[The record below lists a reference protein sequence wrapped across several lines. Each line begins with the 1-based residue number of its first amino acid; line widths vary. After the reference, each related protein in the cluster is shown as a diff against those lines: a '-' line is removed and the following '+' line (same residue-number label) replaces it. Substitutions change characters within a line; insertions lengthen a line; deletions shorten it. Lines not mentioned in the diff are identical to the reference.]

1 MRQLLLPVKLG
12 DYLLPRRWEIDH
24 GPTGSVTEAEANG
37 RKESTGSSRSFRD
50 KSEIGQEL
58 AARACAVGEEG
69 WGRSFNYERPNN
81 PLKDLFLK
89 EFAALHQGRIDP
101 QNSYRH
107 SHIMVKDLLPDRTV
121 TVGNT
126 RWMR

>member
-81 PLKDLFLK
+81 PLKDLSS
-89 EFAALHQGRIDP
+89 R
-101 QNSYRH
+101 S
-107 SHIMVKDLLPDRTV
+107 LLRCTKGGLTHKTRTD
-121 TVGNT
+121 T
-126 RWMR
+126 RT